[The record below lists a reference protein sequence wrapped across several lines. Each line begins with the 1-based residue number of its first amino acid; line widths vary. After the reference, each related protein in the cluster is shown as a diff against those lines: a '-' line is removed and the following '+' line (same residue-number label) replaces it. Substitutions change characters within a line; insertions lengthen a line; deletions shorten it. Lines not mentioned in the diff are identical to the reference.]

1 MQDAQREAHGQLVQ
15 ADGEGRQQELPPLDR
30 WSLVIIVIIRQGFS
44 NRQDADEDQEGSG
57 PVVGPDAHNAAQTR
71 TDDEPDDG
79 HQALEKREG
88 EADAPPAVAGQP
100 RQSSVTEPDNLT
112 FSVTEDK
119 ASAAVGEPV
128 TLHVTLSNNT
138 ASAITGT
145 FASDANDFTT
155 LGPLLFNNSVIQ
167 DAEGHYIST
176 NGSTDIPASKMYNVP
191 VALMPGRSLTATLV
205 YTFTRTDT
213 YTVSQAVANLRY
225 PTYAPPSY
233 KSADPLTIT
242 VHT

>member
-1 MQDAQREAHGQLVQ
+1 MRRQLNLIRTITGRRPLLALPICLLLSGCGGGGGNVSTLSTGSAPTGPTPAQ
-15 ADGEGRQQELPPLDR
+15 
-30 WSLVIIVIIRQGFS
+30 
-44 NRQDADEDQEGSG
+44 
-57 PVVGPDAHNAAQTR
+57 
-71 TDDEPDDG
+71 
-79 HQALEKREG
+79 
-88 EADAPPAVAGQP
+88 
-100 RQSSVTEPDNLT
+100 QSSVTEPDSLT

-145 FASDANDFTT
+145 FASDANDSTT